1 MRRLIGILQPSL
13 QADYVLLGG
22 GNAERV
28 DPMPD
33 GVRRGGNDDA
43 FEGGIRLW
51 EEVVEPHDRTPSQA
65 WRVLP

>member
-1 MRRLIGILQPSL
+1 
-13 QADYVLLGG
+13 
-22 GNAERV
+22 
-28 DPMPD
+28 MPD